1 MYDEFIN
8 IFKANNIQ
16 FEEYS
21 PQREDGTLYCREIK
35 VEGGSFFFDE
45 YGEFTKV
52 VDNT

>member
-21 PQREDGTLYCREIK
+21 SKREDGSLYCREIQL
-35 VEGGSFFFDE
+35 EGGYILF
-45 YGEFTKV
+45 
-52 VDNT
+52 